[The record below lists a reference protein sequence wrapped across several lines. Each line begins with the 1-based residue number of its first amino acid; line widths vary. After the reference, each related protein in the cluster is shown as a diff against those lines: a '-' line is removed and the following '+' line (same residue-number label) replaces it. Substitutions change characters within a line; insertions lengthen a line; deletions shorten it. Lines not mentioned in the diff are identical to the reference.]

1 MSKELKMRADN
12 KGLTI
17 KVNLFSLEKDIE
29 DGFTSQHARLWIKGC
44 ATHATTKEEV
54 HFNDA
59 GELISI
65 LGKWNSVKFKEL
77 KATKKNQSANQN
89 VA

>member
-1 MSKELKMRADN
+1 MRADN
-12 KGLTI
+12 KGLTV

-29 DGFTSQHARLWIKGC
+29 DGFTSLHARLWIKGC
-44 ATHATTKEEV
+44 VTHAATKEEI

-65 LGKWNSVKFKEL
+65 LGKWNSEKFREL
-77 KATKKNQSANQN
+77 KAAAKINGTK
-89 VA
+89 